1 MAVKSLSD
9 VTINLSITAL
19 PNSGTAKIAVLTSG
33 TDSNAHSYTFSSIA
47 GVENT
52 FDENSNVYSLVQ
64 KAFETDGY
72 NGQVEVIVAPSSD
85 VSTGSSTT
93 TTSTSVTTGSSA
105 TSASTSSS
113 SSTVNRFV
121 YALKQYVNDGFNYVV
136 DDNLKESDLEAVTD
150 YLYSKQAAA
159 VITQVNS
166 VSALQTLSAYSSK
179 NQPKT
184 GDKLNGVY
192 AIVETSSRKPAVQVA
207 ARLAQYNFDIGGVD
221 AKKVGELS
229 EFQADDDL
237 TAEDLKAIDA
247 ARGSAVANLADMQMM
262 YRGYSLGE
270 NFLDE
275 YINTKIVKDTFQYNL
290 QRALNDIKTRAYN
303 QDTINFLYT
312 VAVNTGNDLF
322 TRNFL
327 AEAPTIDK
335 LDFAQ
340 VANQDITSRDYRGFN
355 VHATISNS
363 VETMAVRI
371 NLAE

>member
-19 PNSGTAKIAVLTSG
+19 PNSGTAKIAILTGG
-33 TDSNAHSYTFSSIA
+33 TDSNAHSYTFNSIA
-47 GVENT
+47 GVEDT
-52 FDENSNVYSLVQ
+52 FDENSSVYNLIQ
-64 KAFETDGY
+64 KAFETDGF
-72 NGQVEVIVAPSSD
+72 NGQVEAIVAPSSD

-93 TTSTSVTTGSSA
+93 TTSTSVSTGSTA
-105 TSASTSSS
+105 TSS

-121 YALKQYVNDGFNYVV
+121 YALKQYINDGFNYVV
-136 DDNLKESDLEAVTD
+136 DDGLKESDLEAVSD

-159 VITQVNS
+159 LITQVSS

-221 AKKVGELS
+221 AAKVGQLS

-237 TAEDLKAIDA
+237 TAEDYKAIDKA
-247 ARGSAVANLADMQMM
+247 NGSAVANLADMQMM
-262 YRGYSLGE
+262 YRGHSLGD

-275 YINTKIVKDTFQYNL
+275 YVNTKIVKDTFQYNL
-290 QRALNDIKTRAYN
+290 QRALNDVKTRAYN
-303 QDTINFLYT
+303 QATIDFLYT
-312 VAVNTGNDLF
+312 IAVNTGNDLYN
-322 TRNFL
+322 RNFL
-327 AEAPTIDK
+327 ASVPAIDK
-335 LDFAQ
+335 LDFSQ
-340 VANQDITSRDYRGFN
+340 VANQDITARDYHGFN

>member
-9 VTINLSITAL
+9 VTINLALTAL
-19 PNSGTAKIAVLTSG
+19 PNSGTAKIAILTSG
-33 TDSNAHSYTFSSIA
+33 SDSNAHAYTFNSTA
-47 GVENT
+47 GVEDT

-105 TSASTSSS
+105 TSGSTSGS

-121 YALKQYVNDGFNYVV
+121 YALKQYVNDGFNYIV
-136 DDNLKESDLEAVTD
+136 DDNLKESDLEAVSD
-150 YLYSKQAAA
+150 YLYANQAAA
-159 VITQVNS
+159 LLTQPTS
-166 VSALQTLSAYSSK
+166 VSAAQTLGAYSSK
-179 NQPKT
+179 NQPVT

-192 AIVETSSRKPAVQVA
+192 GAVETSSRKPIVQTA
-207 ARLAQYNFDIGGVD
+207 AALAQYNFTIGGVD
-221 AKKVGELS
+221 VTKVGNLS

-237 TAEDLKAIDA
+237 TAEDYKAIDKA
-247 ARGSAVANLADMQMM
+247 NASAVANLADMQMM
-262 YRGYSLGE
+262 FRGRTFGG

-290 QRALNDIKTRAYN
+290 QRALNDIKTRTYN
-303 QDTINFLYT
+303 QATIDFLYT
-312 VAVNTGNDLF
+312 IAVNTGNDLYN
-322 TRNFL
+322 RNFL
-327 AEAPTIDK
+327 AEVPTIDK

-340 VANQDITSRDYRGFN
+340 VANQDITARDYHGFN
-355 VHATISNS
+355 VHAKISNS

>member
-19 PNSGTAKIAVLTSG
+19 PNSGTAKIAVLTGG
-33 TDSNAHSYTFSSIA
+33 TDSNAHSYTFNSIA
-47 GVENT
+47 GVEDT
-52 FDENSNVYSLVQ
+52 FDENSSVYNLIQ
-64 KAFETDGY
+64 KAFETDGF
-72 NGQVEVIVAPSSD
+72 NGQVEAIVAPSSD

-93 TTSTSVTTGSSA
+93 TTSTSVTTGSTA
-105 TSASTSSS
+105 TSS

-121 YALKQYVNDGFNYVV
+121 YALKQYINDGFNYVV
-136 DDNLKESDLEAVTD
+136 DDGLKESDLEAVSD

-159 VITQVNS
+159 LITQVSS

-221 AKKVGELS
+221 AAKVGQLS

-237 TAEDLKAIDA
+237 TAEDYKAIDKA
-247 ARGSAVANLADMQMM
+247 NGSAVANLADMQMM
-262 YRGYSLGE
+262 YRGHSLGD

-275 YINTKIVKDTFQYNL
+275 YVNTKIVKDTFQYNL
-290 QRALNDIKTRAYN
+290 QRALNDVKTRAYN
-303 QDTINFLYT
+303 QATIDFLYT
-312 VAVNTGNDLF
+312 IAVNTGNDLYN
-322 TRNFL
+322 RNFL
-327 AEAPTIDK
+327 ASVPAIDK
-335 LDFAQ
+335 LDFSQ
-340 VANQDITSRDYRGFN
+340 VANQDITARDYHGFN